1 MKSKGI
7 VEFYIFIASL
17 RKKLGFCD
25 GYSMTISGLWSNKV
39 LLDFFGAEYMVEL
52 KKSFLEFIFYFNRI
66 EFSLNKRA
74 IPLRCSIDV
83 FMTTLINNEPVQDWG
98 ATTDIETIIGSR
110 NKLASTV
117 HQGVCC
123 LLNHRA

>member
-1 MKSKGI
+1 
-7 VEFYIFIASL
+7 
-17 RKKLGFCD
+17 
-25 GYSMTISGLWSNKV
+25 MTISGLWSNKV
-39 LLDFFGAEYMVEL
+39 LLDFFGAEYMAEL

-74 IPLRCSIDV
+74 IPLSTRCYDV
-83 FMTTLINNEPVQDWG
+83 FTLTSINELLIQDWG

-110 NKLASTV
+110 NKLVSTI
-117 HQGVCC
+117 HQGLCY